1 MKYTCLVVD
10 DHMLERDALVMHIGK
25 IDQLEILAVCADGLE
40 AAKVLA
46 TTPVD
51 IVFSDIDMPDL
62 SGFGLV
68 KSMKPP
74 VVIFISSHPE
84 YAAESFNLDVVDFIV
99 KPATLERVMRAAN
112 KAIEYINLKKTS
124 TDNNSPLSN
133 EIADDYF
140 FIRESHDL
148 IKIRFEEV
156 TYIESM
162 GDFSRIYTLEGK
174 KHTTLVSLKNL
185 EAQLPEQVFMR
196 IHKQYIINYHHITAI
211 STDDITLHHTYS
223 VPFGNANRQTLMDK
237 VVNKKIVTRFS

>member
-10 DHMLERDALVMHIGK
+10 DNMLERDALVMHIGK
-25 IDQLEILAVCADGLE
+25 IDEMQIVAECADGLE

-46 TTPVD
+46 NTPVD

-74 VVIFISSHPE
+74 VVIFISAHPE

-112 KAIEYINLKKTS
+112 KAIEYINLKKTA
-124 TDNNSPLSN
+124 TDNSSSSN
-133 EIADDYF
+133 EIVDDYF

-148 IKIRFEEV
+148 IKIRFNEV
-156 TYIESM
+156 AYIESM

-211 STDDITLHHTYS
+211 STDDITLYHTHT
-223 VPFGNANRQTLMDK
+223 VPFGNANRQNLMDK